1 MKITIPQKYIRYCL
15 MAILCY
21 LIFKKY
27 KIEYNLENCL
37 ISSLLC
43 IVFNQLL
50 FKNTEGF
57 EDGPPVSEEYPEQ
70 EEQLPEEYPEQEE
83 QLPEE
88 YPEQEEQLPEEYPEQ
103 EEQLPEEYPDQEQS
117 PEISEEIIE
126 EIIEEDELNTLPEE
140 HPKQEEQIQEE
151 ESEIKPYD
159 SEELQKLQKKYTLM
173 PVESWIKNEISLMQ
187 DSQKTESCS
196 CPTLSRGSND
206 YLEF

>member
-70 EEQLPEEYPEQEE
+70 EEQLPEEYP
-83 QLPEE
+83 
-88 YPEQEEQLPEEYPEQ
+88 
-103 EEQLPEEYPDQEQS
+103 DQEKS

-159 SEELQKLQKKYTLM
+159 LKNYKNYKKNIL
-173 PVESWIKNEISLMQ
+173 
-187 DSQKTESCS
+187 
-196 CPTLSRGSND
+196 
-206 YLEF
+206 